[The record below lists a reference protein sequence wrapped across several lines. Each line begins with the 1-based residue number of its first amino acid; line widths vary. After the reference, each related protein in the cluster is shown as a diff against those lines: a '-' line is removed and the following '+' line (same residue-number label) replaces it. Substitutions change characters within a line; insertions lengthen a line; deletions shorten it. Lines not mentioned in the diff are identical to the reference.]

1 MNLHQRPTFLVP
13 PFTFPFEKSPP
24 FFFVRISILSL
35 TLARRVVA
43 KASANGPVAP
53 KVLNCA
59 RRKAIN
65 GLSKVTW
72 KRPSFVGLFRGIL
85 NLQEL
90 SGVKIGMVHGLLQ
103 NKYRYIVASWESVQ
117 LVMVLYMVIF
127 YFMVMTIVNSHTVK
141 HQQKATWNFE
151 ATSLKRWY
159 LHANT
164 LWKPQL
170 RLCDTY
176 TKQLLGI
183 TQMIIY

>member
-13 PFTFPFEKSPP
+13 PFTFPFEKSPR
-24 FFFVRISILSL
+24 FFSVRISILSL

-43 KASANGPVAP
+43 KVSANGPVAP

-72 KRPSFVGLFRGIL
+72 KRPGFVGLFRGIL

-127 YFMVMTIVNSHTVK
+127 YYHGHDYS
-141 HQQKATWNFE
+141 Q
-151 ATSLKRWY
+151 
-159 LHANT
+159 
-164 LWKPQL
+164 
-170 RLCDTY
+170 
-176 TKQLLGI
+176 
-183 TQMIIY
+183 